1 MPQGRGQP
9 LWAVGLCG
17 SFLSALQRVGRARE
31 AHVRRRTAED
41 AKARTARIRLT
52 AALLSGLPSPAAG
65 PWPKQAWKI
74 TAAPE
79 ATIVAPGPHF
89 WCGSQMS
96 NGTTDGDGPAG
107 HNGTGWN
114 SSAGSRRNSSRTEL
128 AGTPS
133 VPPSRSG
140 RRSCHPVD
148 RRDDCMSGAS
158 RPLRRS
164 RMIGPETRGP
174 RGRKRAGDSQSF
186 LQLHMR

>member
-1 MPQGRGQP
+1 MGSWIVRQFPFRTTKSRSCTRGTCAAENRRGCQSSNRP
-9 LWAVGLCG
+9 DPADGSSTFRAAVAGG
-17 SFLSALQRVGRARE
+17 WSV
-31 AHVRRRTAED
+31 
-41 AKARTARIRLT
+41 AKA
-52 AALLSGLPSPAAG
+52 GVENHG
-65 PWPKQAWKI
+65 G
-74 TAAPE
+74 PE